1 MQCLVTRLT
10 VYIDEA
16 GDPGV
21 RDGLRYLGNRH
32 EWLCTSAVVIRT
44 EREPK
49 VVDWVK
55 DLREVARSRQAGV
68 LHYQRITRE
77 RREGVCAK
85 LATLPVRAF
94 TMASHKSNLRE
105 YVNPRI
111 QKQMDDGTFYNWCMR
126 LMMERLT
133 AWAWAW
139 MSEHGGVEPLRIVFA
154 ERGGHSYDKMFGY
167 FRVLRMQKDA
177 GTLFLPGLGL
187 KEPTLD
193 QAEWSVAPT
202 TAAAG
207 LQLADVVASAFY
219 QGANVASPSFDPRP
233 AQALRPIMVA
243 GAKGKE
249 ANMGV
254 TVWPLPHQSPL
265 DEAAKPIFRHYGYE
279 F

>member
-1 MQCLVTRLT
+1 MPCWVTKLT

-55 DLREVARSRQAGV
+55 ELREVARSRQAGV

-85 LATLPVRAF
+85 LASLPVRAF
-94 TMASHKSNLRE
+94 IMASHKSNLRE

-139 MSEHGGVEPLRIVFA
+139 MSENGGVEPLRIVFA

-167 FRVLRMQKDA
+167 FKILRMQKEA

-187 KEPTLD
+187 KEPMLD
-193 QAEWSVAPT
+193 QTDWSVAAT

-219 QGANVASPSFDPRP
+219 QGANVASPSFDQRP
-233 AQALRPIMVA
+233 ALALRPIMVA
-243 GAKGKE
+243 GPKGRE
-249 ANMGV
+249 ANTGV

-265 DEAAKPIFRHYGYE
+265 DDAAKPIFRHYGYE